1 MSVVASIYLYLIE
14 LLFDGSP
21 SGNEYY
27 HIELPFV
34 SSKETVLFPSYH
46 ENAYNNDS
54 VLPNTSPRCPKLMLL
69 LPNVYFIQTAAFE
82 NVRGLNLNKC
92 CPIRNEVV

>member
-1 MSVVASIYLYLIE
+1 MSVAASIYLHLIE

-27 HIELPFV
+27 HVELPFV

-54 VLPNTSPRCPKLMLL
+54 DHPNSNPRCPQLV
-69 LPNVYFIQTAAFE
+69 PNVYFIQTAALV
-82 NVRGLNLNKC
+82 NVRGLKLNKY
-92 CPIRNEVV
+92 CPVHESPAL